1 MSPAPLSITPC
12 PAVYHPQVFRQK
24 EPHFVTLLE
33 APPPPCNHRQ
43 PRLQPYVTE
52 AATIGSRGCNPMR
65 PKLQLYV
72 IEAASP

>member
-43 PRLQPYVTE
+43 PRLQPHATLCVRGCNPTTE
-52 AATIGSRGCNPMR
+52 AAAPRDRGCNPM
-65 PKLQLYV
+65 
-72 IEAASP
+72 